1 MIKKLFCVAIIA
13 LATAACSKEE
23 AAKEMSSTEKATI
36 HLSVSPYEI
45 ITKNTNANHANNKY
59 LDSVRTID
67 VFVFRD
73 GGALETYKHFDVN
86 SADGINLSDL
96 PVDATLGNK
105 TVYVLANAKQTS
117 WSGIVRE
124 NNLLSLAVPLKQE
137 SLANF
142 TMAAKTNVNVQDNQ
156 TVNVV
161 LKKLV
166 AKVVVKGIKTDFAGG
181 PYEGMKLRYCRLY
194 LTNISGSKTYMGDDP
209 SEKVTLNARG
219 YSAED
224 NAGCLMTALFAEDA
238 PGLIGDDGY
247 TTVHHFYCFENLLES
262 ETTTDK
268 FTRLV
273 LEANLGGTVYYYPV
287 DINQP
292 GYGWTSAI
300 GHKGVKRNT
309 CYTYNFTI
317 TGPGSDDPESKIVLK
332 TITVDAS
339 VESLTDSPEYSV
351 SF

>member
-1 MIKKLFCVAIIA
+1 MIKKLICVAIIA
-13 LATAACSKEE
+13 LAAVACSKEE
-23 AAKEMSSTEKATI
+23 AAKEVSSTEKATI
-36 HLSVSPYEI
+36 HLCVSPYEI
-45 ITKNTNANHANNKY
+45 VTKNTDADHGKNKF
-59 LDSVRTID
+59 LDSVRRID
-67 VFVFRD
+67 VFVFRES
-73 GGALETYKHFDVN
+73 GALESYKHFDRI
-86 SADGINLSDL
+86 AGMNLSDL
-96 PVDATLGNK
+96 PIDATLGNK

-117 WSGIVRE
+117 WTGVVRE
-124 NNLLSLAVPLKQE
+124 SNLLSLAVSLKDE
-137 SLANF
+137 TLANF
-142 TMAAKTNVNVQDNQ
+142 TMAAKTTVNLQDNQ

-166 AKVVVKGIKTDFAGG
+166 AKVVVNGIKTNFAGG
-181 PYEGMKLRYCRLY
+181 PYEGIKLRDCRLY
-194 LTNISGSKTYMGDDP
+194 LTNISGSKTYMGENP
-209 SEKVTLNARG
+209 STKVTLNAGG
-219 YSAED
+219 YSAD
-224 NAGCLMTALFAEDA
+224 DYAGCLMTALFSEGV
-238 PGLIGDDGY
+238 PGLIGDAGY
-247 TTVHHFYCFENLLES
+247 STTHHFYCYENMLET
-262 ETTTDK
+262 ETSTDK

-273 LEANLGGTVYYYPV
+273 LEANLDGTVYYYPV

-292 GYGWTSAI
+292 GYGWTSSI